1 MLLPHKPLA
10 LQGIYSLDK
19 RRAYAG
25 EGFFDDFKAENCE
38 KAEFTK
44 GK

>member
-1 MLLPHKPLA
+1 M
-10 LQGIYSLDK
+10 SN
-19 RRAYAG
+19 RTYAG

>member
-1 MLLPHKPLA
+1 VN
-10 LQGIYSLDK
+10 Y
-19 RRAYAG
+19 RTYAG